1 MFNILVPTD
10 FSKTAENGLALA
22 VNIAEQVDGRITL
35 LNVIYP
41 ARGSGFSAMGDVET
55 SLQGEAAH
63 FMAELVNKNKVRLK
77 KEIDHYKDRNVEII
91 PQLGFEDKVQGL
103 NAYVKEHKIDLIV
116 IGTRGRKSLTEY
128 LFGTHTEN
136 LIKVSDCP
144 VISIKNEVEDLSLD
158 SIVLTVDIKDE
169 NFEGLNRLKILA
181 DKFKSETHFLY
192 VMEDGIDTDE
202 AIDKLK
208 QIAEKNG
215 FINYTINT
223 VDNKNP
229 EDAIK
234 RYSNRRSADML
245 AVFSHGKKGLKEL
258 IFGSV
263 TNDLINNVK
272 IPVFVMN
279 IED

>member
-1 MFNILVPTD
+1 MLNILVPTD
-10 FSKTAENGLALA
+10 FSKTSENGLDLA
-22 VNIAEQVDGRITL
+22 VDIAEQVNGKIRL

-41 ARGSGFSAMGDVET
+41 PRGSGFSAMGDVET
-55 SLQGEAAH
+55 SLEGEAAH
-63 FMAELVNKNKVRLK
+63 FMVELVRKNKGRLD
-77 KEIDHYKDRNVEII
+77 KEIDKYKDRNVEII
-91 PQLGFEDKVQGL
+91 PQLDFEDKVQGL
-103 NAYVKEHKIDLIV
+103 NAFVEEHHIDLIV
-116 IGTRGRKSLTEY
+116 IGTRGRKSLSEY
-128 LFGTHTEN
+128 FIGSHTEN

-144 VISIKNEVEDLSLD
+144 VISTKEEVDNFKPE
-158 SIVLTVDIKDE
+158 SIVLAVDIKDKNSLE
-169 NFEGLNRLKILA
+169 LDKLKILV
-181 DKFKSETHFLY
+181 DNFNSEVHFLY
-192 VMEDGIDTDE
+192 VMDDGVDTDK
-202 AIDKLK
+202 AIDNLK
-208 QIAEKNG
+208 KIAEKNG
-215 FINYTINT
+215 FSNYTINT